1 MKALNVRVIDTDFYS
16 VSVKKAI
23 IISPSYMKVKMS
35 SDRLSDE
42 KVYGLDF
49 GHALL
54 GITYNASGDEVLSA
68 VIASV
73 ENKGEALHTVHGW
86 DCGYVKQVTSFP
98 HFFCVA
104 DGERETDMDVDEEF
118 CVPAVETGSEFQARL
133 LPYLHEA
140 AKAFIDQIHHAIPNL
155 TGNSR
160 KILNYVRDKKSNER
174 FESSVNRYRLPIGY
188 VAREL
193 SRHAEGSAT
202 LGREDTE
209 LLVKD
214 IHEVFTKEDSW
225 WEHHYGH
232 DVRYWN
238 KYHNARQILLD
249 KSDGTVE
256 SIYDIDANL
265 RKNLPKADRADAK
278 LVERQGEVEFDD
290 LATRWFSA
298 ALYTGHRDYITE
310 RELTFG
316 EKP

>member
-1 MKALNVRVIDTDFYS
+1 MKALNVRVIDTDFYQ

-23 IISPSYMKVKMS
+23 IISPSYMKVQMS
-35 SDRLSDE
+35 SNRLSGE

-49 GHALL
+49 HHALL
-54 GITYNASGDEVLSA
+54 GITYNASGDEALSA

-73 ENKGEALHTVHGW
+73 GNKGEALHTVHGW
-86 DCGYVKQVTSFP
+86 DCGYAKQVTEFP

-104 DGERETDMDVDEEF
+104 DGERETDLDVDTEYYA
-118 CVPAVETGSEFQARL
+118 PAPESGTEFQDRL

-140 AKAFIDQIHHAIPNL
+140 SKAFIDQVHDAMPHL

-160 KILNYVRDKKSNER
+160 NILQYVRDQKSNDR

-202 LGREDTE
+202 LSREDTE

-214 IHEVFTKEDSW
+214 IHEIFTEEDSW

-249 KSDGTVE
+249 KPDGTVE

-278 LVERQGEVEFDD
+278 LVARQGEVEFHD

-298 ALYTGHRDYITE
+298 ALYTDHRDHVTE
-310 RELTFG
+310 RELKFE